1 MEADAT
7 CSVQFLCKHSDNGD
21 IVGVLAL
28 LADRWSRNEREIFTP
43 DRKLLLSPR
52 TDFLFPL
59 KRSQTPDGPLTSVRF
74 LSHNPSLSR
83 CLPHTRTHTPD
94 RNR

>member
-28 LADRWSRNEREIFTP
+28 LADRWSRNEREIFTS

-59 KRSQTPDGPLTSVRF
+59 KRSQTPDGPLTSVPAPLP
-74 LSHNPSLSR
+74 LSQSLA
-83 CLPHTRTHTPD
+83 LPLSPTHT
-94 RNR
+94 